1 MLSANQFPTYT
12 LYMSLRKYNI
22 HKKYRNFEIHFCVFV
37 LKIFRISFYIW
48 SKMMRNLFIILIIIA
63 IFIAYAES
71 HNNGRHDEGNQKSP
85 PNFNIT
91 HILLHS
97 ILLCGTDIVCN
108 KSILPALNIQ
118 DGLNTPKKCPDCY
131 CDYRCFRYAVQHS
144 YPCCPDYFFQY
155 GYMQCKD
162 LSVFS
167 VGKEEQTAVIASCP
181 SNVNESLSNN
191 CTKPVLKSTMWI
203 PHRFVAKFLI
213 KCIKISIVQFVI
225 TNFISTYSMWV

>member
-1 MLSANQFPTYT
+1 
-12 LYMSLRKYNI
+12 
-22 HKKYRNFEIHFCVFV
+22 
-37 LKIFRISFYIW
+37 
-48 SKMMRNLFIILIIIA
+48 MRNLFIILITIA

-71 HNNGRHDEGNQKSP
+71 HNNGKHDEGNQKSP

-91 HILLHS
+91 HILLNS

-191 CTKPVLKSTMWI
+191 CTKTRSEIDHVNTPPVRGKVSNQ
-203 PHRFVAKFLI
+203 VYQNKY
-213 KCIKISIVQFVI
+213 CSICNNEFHFDIFNVSLACPNIEEF
-225 TNFISTYSMWV
+225 NFISSYDEFNF